1 MPDGHC
7 YRALQSH
14 LSVSRIIDDVAGDFG
29 NRRGDD
35 GHFTAGETYLHSE
48 FASRLPGCDY
58 VGTGADR
65 KARDFFKA
73 LSGPLFHYSSV
84 VGSCA
89 FAY

>member
-1 MPDGHC
+1 ML
-7 YRALQSH
+7 RAISEIAAATTVTSLP
-14 LSVSRIIDDVAGDFG
+14 VKPI
-29 NRRGDD
+29 
-35 GHFTAGETYLHSE
+35 LHSE

-65 KARDFFKA
+65 KARDFFQGA
-73 LSGPLFHYSSV
+73 FRTAFPCYSSV